1 MLIKVCGMR
10 DTENIRAVS
19 ELDIDLMGFI
29 FSPKSPRYVMMISSQ
44 AGIIP
49 DYSEERLKK
58 GRGEANDAAHRI
70 KRVGV
75 FVDEPIEN
83 VIALAESGTIRIAQ
97 LHGSESEEYAAEL
110 KERGITVIRAFRVS
124 SESDIAAAR
133 SSCADFVLLDS
144 GGGSGETFDWSLI
157 KAVGRNYFLAGG
169 LTADNVADAVKKL
182 RPYAVDASSCLE
194 TEGFKDFEKM
204 RAFAEAVRTA
214 E

>member
-1 MLIKVCGMR
+1 MTKIKMCGLR
-10 DTENIRAVS
+10 RA
-19 ELDIDLMGFI
+19 EDIEYANMIVPDYIGYVFAK
-29 FSPKSPRYVMMISSQ
+29 KSRRYVAPEKAQ
-44 AGIIP
+44 ELTRLLREDIIP
-49 DYSEERLKK
+49 
-58 GRGEANDAAHRI
+58 
-70 KRVGV
+70 VGV

-110 KERGITVIRAFRVS
+110 KGRGITVIRAFRVS

-169 LTADNVADAVKKL
+169 LTADNVAEAVKKL